1 MNEDKL
7 DIADL
12 RNKILKGLDLTMERL
27 IRQKQKEDGEFAF
40 SENGQIVIVK
50 ANDLPRSN

>member
-50 ANDLPRSN
+50 ANDLPKE